1 MRGQGEDRIVG
12 LVTIG
17 QSPRP
22 DIVGDLRRVWED
34 KFRVEEA
41 GALDF
46 LAEHE
51 IRELRPKAGEHA
63 LFTVLRDGTTV
74 LMARERLIPY
84 LQKGIDLLV
93 GRGATCV
100 MVMCTSPFEGL
111 RAEVPL
117 VLPYRVLAGFVR
129 AVLAPGS
136 RVVVAVPTPE
146 QVEEARS
153 RWTGQGME
161 VVGEVVTSP
170 FAPTDLLEAEFA
182 GLPGWKPE
190 GVILDCFGFGS
201 RVLEVVR
208 RIFRGPVFS
217 ARHLAATTLSA
228 QW

>member
-1 MRGQGEDRIVG
+1 MG

-22 DIVGDLRRVWED
+22 DIVGDLRQVWGD

-46 LAEHE
+46 LTEHE
-51 IRELRPKAGEHA
+51 IRELQPKAGEHA
-63 LFTVLRDGTTV
+63 LFTALRDGRPV
-74 LMARERLIPY
+74 LVARERLIPY

-93 GRGATCV
+93 GRGASCV

-111 RAEVPL
+111 RADVPL
-117 VLPYRVLAGFVR
+117 VLPHRVLAGFVR

-136 RVVVAVPTPE
+136 RVVVALPVPE

-153 RWTGQGME
+153 RWTGRGMQ

-170 FAPTDLLEAEFA
+170 FAPVDLLEVEFA

-201 RVLEVVR
+201 RVVEVVR